1 MKVYYLYILPI
12 VVLLFTGQQL
22 SAQQD
27 SITFL
32 DEVILSKSLTVKN
45 AYGITPS
52 SSITSDKI
60 DAFGPLDAPQVLNQ
74 IPGVHVLSGALNT
87 NRITMRGI
95 GARTLFGTDKLRLY
109 YNNIPV
115 TNGSG
120 FSTIEAYDLATIG
133 HIEVIKGPKGSSYG
147 ANLGG
152 AIILNS
158 KAPSVDYSEM
168 RSSTTLGSYQLLKEN
183 INLLQHTKKLH
194 VNISYN
200 SISTNG
206 YRQNNSFDRDGILVN
221 LGVLV
226 NEKSKLDILVNYID
240 YVAQIPSSINKTD
253 FETNPKLA
261 AANWNAA
268 QGFEANKYT
277 LVGVNHTYSFSPKL
291 SNSTS
296 VFYTY
301 LDHYEPRPFNILDEF
316 TSGFGLRSVFK
327 GKLFGGNFSFGT
339 ELYKDEYF
347 WETFENLYRENND
360 NGSLQG
366 DKLSKNKEFRTQWFG
381 FTNYNYPLSDKLTA
395 QVGLSVNT
403 TSYDFND
410 RYLTDGTDSS
420 AERKFDPI
428 FNPSFGLQYTFT
440 NGSIFTNASRGFSN
454 PNLEETLTPDGIIN
468 PDIAQETGWNYE
480 IGLQQSILDKKINLT
495 ATTYLMKVKNLLVA
509 ERVGE
514 DQFIGK
520 NAGKTTHKG
529 LEIDLKS
536 TFVFNPKWTIKPYA
550 NYTLSLHQFDEFID
564 DGTNY
569 NGNDLTGVPTHR
581 LNTGFGIHHLRKFG
595 WYFNHSYVDKIPLDD
610 ANTVYSD
617 AYNIFNTKIYFTPR
631 ISPVLITQFTAGV
644 NNIFNSNYAQSVLI
658 NAVGFGGS
666 QPRYFY
672 PGNGRNF
679 YVGLQ
684 LTYNL

>member
-1 MKVYYLYILPI
+1 MKVYFPWILPI

-32 DEVILSKSLTVKN
+32 DEVILSKSLTIKN

-52 SSITSDKI
+52 SSITSAQI

-95 GARTLFGTDKLRLY
+95 GARTLYGTDKLRLY

-120 FSTIEAYDLATIG
+120 FSSIEAYDLATLG
-133 HIEVIKGPKGSSYG
+133 HIEVIKGPKGGSYG

-158 KAPSVDYSEM
+158 KAPNAGNSELK
-168 RSSTTLGSYQLLKEN
+168 SSTTLGSYQLLKEN
-183 INLLQHTKKLH
+183 ISLSQQTDKLH
-194 VNISYN
+194 LNVSYN
-200 SISTNG
+200 SIGTNG

-221 LGVLV
+221 LGVLL
-226 NEKSKLDILVNYID
+226 NKKSKLDVLVNYID

-253 FETNPKLA
+253 FENNPEIA

-277 LVGVNHTYSFSPKL
+277 LAGVNYTYSFNPML
-291 SNSTS
+291 TNSTS
-296 VFYTY
+296 IFYTY
-301 LDHYEPRPFNILDEF
+301 LDHFEPRPFNILDEF

-327 GKLFGGNFSFGT
+327 GKALGGNFSFGT

-366 DKLSKNKEFRTQWFG
+366 DKLSENKEFRTQWFG
-381 FTNYNYPLSDKLTA
+381 FANYNYPLSDKLTA
-395 QVGLSVNT
+395 QVGLSVNI

-410 RYLTDGTDSS
+410 RFVTDGTNSS

-428 FNPSFGLQYTFT
+428 FNPSFGLQYTLT
-440 NGSIFTNASRGFSN
+440 NGSIFANVSRGFSN
-454 PNLEETLTPDGIIN
+454 PNLEETLTPDGVIN

-480 IGLQQSILDKKINLT
+480 IGLQQSLLKKRIHLSAN
-495 ATTYLMKVKNLLVA
+495 AYLMKVENLLVA

-529 LEIDLKS
+529 IELDLKS
-536 TFVFNPKWTIKPYA
+536 NLTLAPKWDLQPYA
-550 NYTLSLHQFDEFID
+550 NYTLSLHQFNEFVN
-564 DGTNY
+564 DGINY
-569 NGNDLTGVPTHR
+569 NGNALTGVPKHR
-581 LNTGFGIHHLRKFG
+581 LNTGFSLQHLHKFG
-595 WYFNHSYVDKIPLDD
+595 WYLNHNYVAEIPLDD

-617 AYNIFNTKIYFTPR
+617 AYNIFHTKIYFTPKL
-631 ISPVLITQFTAGV
+631 SPILETQFNVGI
-644 NNIFNSNYAQSVLI
+644 NNIFDTNYAQSVLI
-658 NAVGFGGS
+658 NAVGFGGN

-679 YVGLQ
+679 YIGLHVKYS
-684 LTYNL
+684 L